1 MCLVQI
7 LFLLFPAKDA
17 LFSWYHDML
26 AAVLKHQA
34 CSCSPLVK
42 LPLCSSDIRTYTY
55 EKRQIIIFIF
65 LSNAWQV
72 GDSRGSAVCRLM
84 QQRHMRLPQPAKV
97 QCFTCSPVCCWTLS
111 RGFFPA
117 LIKCSMYKLPQIK
130 KITIKSCVQRIP
142 QTNLLSKHLIR
153 GKLYLDATE
162 AAVNQFLAK
171 FAVFIQDN
179 PCFQLLLETNMLRKS
194 YVLLRLLWSKKEFIL
209 RTGKK

>member
-1 MCLVQI
+1 MSKLELCLVQI

-26 AAVLKHQA
+26 AAMLKHQA

-72 GDSRGSAVCRLM
+72 GDSRGSAVCGLM

-97 QCFTCSPVCCWTLS
+97 QCFTCSPVCCWTFS

-117 LIKCSMYKLPQIK
+117 LIKCSMYKLPQILCTAHSTDK
-130 KITIKSCVQRIP
+130 P
-142 QTNLLSKHLIR
+142 
-153 GKLYLDATE
+153 A
-162 AAVNQFLAK
+162 
-171 FAVFIQDN
+171 
-179 PCFQLLLETNMLRKS
+179 LETSDPRQIVPRCHWGSSQSIFGQVCCVYTGQSLFS
-194 YVLLRLLWSKKEFIL
+194 VTLGDQYAKEIL
-209 RTGKK
+209 CTTKAFVE